1 MAYLPGLELNK
12 VGFWV
17 IWLSSYLATLGSVSS
32 ALRMGKVLLKNSS
45 VLALKSSLKRKYS
58 FGLGFTSRAAGG
70 TYNGYETPSTFCPMG
85 LRGK

>member
-45 VLALKSSLKRKYS
+45 VLALKSSLKRKNS
-58 FGLGFTSRAAGG
+58 FGLGSLGFTSKP
-70 TYNGYETPSTFCPMG
+70 YNGYETPSTFCPMG